1 MAVAGGVNVITS
13 PSLHQNLA
21 AASFLNP
28 EGSSK
33 AFDESANGYCRGEGA
48 GLLVLKPL
56 SCALADDD
64 LIIGVISG
72 SAVNQGSNSSPITVP
87 HADSQ
92 RALYQKALATGNI
105 DPAEVTYVEA
115 HGTGTQVGDPIE
127 YESVRSTFASPR
139 RKDRLFL
146 GSVKDSIGH
155 TEAASGVAGV
165 IKSLLMMTHRIIPRQ
180 ANFKTLNPCITS
192 PNEDLI
198 KVPITNEEWTPGKRG
213 RLVALINNY
222 GAAGSNAAIVL
233 RQHVG
238 ANESRKTLF
247 TKHTYPILLAA
258 RTHKS
263 LLAYLASLNDLK
275 VDDGEDPSKL
285 VVSQLAH
292 AINRRSNPAFEYRL
306 ALQAHDAESWNAAI
320 HSAVAPP
327 TKTQL
332 APQKPVV
339 LCFGGQTGKHPRIS
353 RNLYESCA
361 PFRKHLDACADICA
375 ELHIEQLLPSML
387 DQQQVNVSED
397 IVALQCYA
405 VIGHSFG
412 QLTASCVAG
421 SLSLRDAVYFIAG
434 RARLMRDAWQGERGT
449 MLSVDCDP
457 DWFKTRLELLNNEH
471 GTCVSVACYNGP
483 SSFVAA
489 GDTASI
495 ARLEEALREQR
506 RDEGAGRHFASK
518 VKTTRLE
525 SSHAFHSHL
534 TDSILP
540 ALEDLAKSIEIRSPP
555 IYVET
560 CSEGGPWSNY
570 GATELVQHTRGPVFF
585 HDAVRRL
592 EDRLEQGAIWL
603 EAGSNTPIIPMTRR
617 IVNLDKEHTLL
628 PVDDL
633 GGDTAA
639 QNVADITCKL
649 WVAGK
654 GRHDWTSYA
663 TCHDDSNA
671 ACRAMLCSPP
681 YQFDTAEHWMQYKAP
696 GAGVQQHVPAPEL
709 LPPSEPPLIQHYK
722 KEDDGNLFAVNTASQ
737 IFQLAARGHAV
748 AGQSLCP
755 ASMYCEL
762 ATRCCAALH
771 GHDPVDP
778 PKSLLPH
785 IQDLTMSAPLG
796 LSPDSSVWLRISGSG
811 GSGGELAFAIFS
823 RSTRGIDTEHARGAV
838 SMLPTEDKSMESRI
852 RLLTR
857 LARDPCRAAKLL
869 SSHHEDVSGNMVYRV
884 FDEVVSYADYYRG
897 VQQVTGSYNESAGRV
912 SLPAPGGFPLQDRG
926 LCDAIALDNFLQ
938 VAGIHVNCLSERPDG
953 CVFMCVKVE
962 EVLFA
967 PEYVRSMNQ
976 ADEHSWVVHSRYDA
990 VEDYSDKAPTTIIN
1004 NIFVYDD
1011 TSKNLVVGIIGATF
1025 QSVPFK
1031 SVMRNLARLSKPGS
1045 DSPGLT
1051 RLKVQDKDIHQ
1062 SDSGY
1067 QTSTLLTPSEEPA
1080 SPSSPLPRSGETAGQ
1095 SEQHASQQQMLHRL
1109 RDMIAHII
1117 EMPMEEVLPTSKLE
1131 TLGIDSLLVTEVTTE
1146 IEKHFG
1152 VSVGRDTVLGVESV
1166 SDLSRCIFPVG
1177 ESNDRSRTNTNEE
1190 QGKLNEASQVASDT
1204 RPKAGQRRNET
1215 ENSSSTGGPKAATS
1229 SIAKAFAKIEDR
1241 YDEIAQET
1249 GFSGFYTQVYPLQ
1262 SELVVLYIVEA
1273 FASLGCDLRGLA
1285 TGALVPTIQAMPKHK
1300 KLVPQLYRILERSE
1314 TSASSRYEAL
1324 LSLFPAHA
1332 SETKLLA
1339 TTGPYLAEC
1348 LSGTK
1353 DPIDLIFGTAAARL
1367 LLEDVYANAPM
1378 FLSGTHQ
1385 LCRFLCQVV
1394 TAAADFRARDQVR
1407 ILEIGAGTGGTTRYL
1422 LEALTASQ
1430 AGVDVVYTFTDLS
1443 SSLVAAAKRKFAKY
1457 TKQPGFHMEFSV
1469 LDLEAETLPQWALDS
1484 FDIVVSTNCVHATR
1498 DLARSTSNINSM
1510 LRTDH
1515 EAMLCLVEL
1524 MPTDLYWF
1532 DLVFGLLEG
1541 WWMFDDG
1548 RNYALANEEHWKRV
1562 LRDVGFGWVRWTNSP
1577 SREASVLKIIA
1588 ASKHETTTDIEAG
1601 SLSAPGN
1608 LANKETVVFK
1618 KVDGLE
1624 LHADIYYP
1632 EQPVQVSKALPIA
1645 LMIHGGGH
1653 VMLSRKD
1660 VRPEQIQWLLRDGFL
1675 PISIDYRLCHET
1687 NLSSGPIADVA
1698 DALVWARETLPRL
1711 KTLRRSDIS
1720 PDGDRVVA
1728 IGWST
1733 GGMLA
1738 LSLGWTKLCQPPD
1751 AILAMY
1757 CPSDYE
1763 DPFWRRP
1770 NRPAGS
1776 DGAATTECEDYT
1788 LDQATIS
1795 ACSGRPIAAYNVSS
1809 THGQSAIGGWL
1820 APWDPRSRLALHMNW
1835 HGRTLDVLLNGLDA
1849 LSKQGANSL
1858 DHDMPPLQLEAVR
1871 DISPLARVRR
1881 NDFAPV
1887 PTFLIHSSKDDLIPV
1902 AQAERMYTALKARG
1916 IEAQLR
1922 VLEGQKHLFD
1932 VYPRWKADRAAFD
1945 AVTEGYNFLKAMV
1958 S

>member
-1 MAVAGGVNVITS
+1 
-13 PSLHQNLA
+13 
-21 AASFLNP
+21 
-28 EGSSK
+28 
-33 AFDESANGYCRGEGA
+33 
-48 GLLVLKPL
+48 
-56 SCALADDD
+56 
-64 LIIGVISG
+64 
-72 SAVNQGSNSSPITVP
+72 
-87 HADSQ
+87 
-92 RALYQKALATGNI
+92 
-105 DPAEVTYVEA
+105 
-115 HGTGTQVGDPIE
+115 
-127 YESVRSTFASPR
+127 
-139 RKDRLFL
+139 
-146 GSVKDSIGH
+146 
-155 TEAASGVAGV
+155 
-165 IKSLLMMTHRIIPRQ
+165 
-180 ANFKTLNPCITS
+180 
-192 PNEDLI
+192 
-198 KVPITNEEWTPGKRG
+198 
-213 RLVALINNY
+213 
-222 GAAGSNAAIVL
+222 
-233 RQHVG
+233 
-238 ANESRKTLF
+238 
-247 TKHTYPILLAA
+247 
-258 RTHKS
+258 
-263 LLAYLASLNDLK
+263 
-275 VDDGEDPSKL
+275 
-285 VVSQLAH
+285 
-292 AINRRSNPAFEYRL
+292 
-306 ALQAHDAESWNAAI
+306 
-320 HSAVAPP
+320 
-327 TKTQL
+327 
-332 APQKPVV
+332 
-339 LCFGGQTGKHPRIS
+339 
-353 RNLYESCA
+353 
-361 PFRKHLDACADICA
+361 
-375 ELHIEQLLPSML
+375 ML

-397 IVALQCYA
+397 IVALQCCLFMQQYASAMTWLDCGLQVDA

-412 QLTASCVAG
+412 QLTALCVAG

-434 RARLMRDAWQGERGT
+434 RARLMRDAWQGEHGT
-449 MLSVDCDP
+449 MLSVECDP
-457 DWFKTRLELLNNEH
+457 DWFKTRVELLNNEH
-471 GTCVSVACYNGP
+471 DTCVSVACYNGP

-489 GDTASI
+489 GDAASI

-506 RDEGAGRHFASK
+506 RDEGPSQRFASK

-540 ALEDLAKSIEIRSPP
+540 ALEDLAKSIGISSPR

-560 CSEGGPWSNY
+560 CSEGGPWPNY
-570 GATELVQHTRGPVFF
+570 DAAELVQHTRRPVFF

-617 IVNLDKEHTLL
+617 IVKLDKEHTLL

-633 GGDTAA
+633 GGDAAA

-654 GRHDWTSYA
+654 GRHDWASYA
-663 TCHDDSNA
+663 TCHEDSNA
-671 ACRAMLCSPP
+671 ACRAILCSPP
-681 YQFDTAEHWMQYKAP
+681 YQFDTSEHWIQYKAP

-709 LPPSEPPLIQHYK
+709 LSHSEPPLIQHYK

-796 LSPDSSVWLRISGSG
+796 LSPDSSVWLRISKSG
-811 GSGGELAFAIFS
+811 GSGEELAFAVFS

-869 SSHHEDVSGNMVYRV
+869 SSHHEGVSGNMVYRV
-884 FDEVVSYADYYRG
+884 FDEVVTYADYYRG
-897 VQQVTGSYNESAGRV
+897 VKQVTGSHNESAGRV
-912 SLPAPGGFPLQDRG
+912 SLPALGGFPLQDRG

-953 CVFMCVKVE
+953 CVFMCVKVD

-967 PEYVRSMNQ
+967 PEYVTNMNQ

-990 VEDYSDKAPTTIIN
+990 VEDYSTKAPATIIN

-1080 SPSSPLPRSGETAGQ
+1080 SPSSPLPRSGETARQ
-1095 SEQHASQQQMLHRL
+1095 SEGHASQQQVLHRL
-1109 RDMIAHII
+1109 RDMIANII

-1131 TLGIDSLLVTEVTTE
+1131 TLGIDSLLVTEVVTE
-1146 IEKHFG
+1146 IVKHFG
-1152 VSVGRDTVLGVESV
+1152 VTIGRDTVLGVESV
-1166 SDLSRCIFPVG
+1166 SDLSRCIFPVR
-1177 ESNDRSRTNTNEE
+1177 ESNDRSRRNANEE
-1190 QGKLNEASQVASDT
+1190 QGKLDDVSQVASDT
-1204 RPKAGQRRNET
+1204 RPKADPRRNET

-1241 YDEIAQET
+1241 YDEIVQET

-1300 KLVPQLYRILERSE
+1300 KLVPQLYRILEKSGLILQSPGGQEFHRTSQGIPE

-1339 TTGPYLAEC
+1339 TTGPFLAEC

-1353 DPIDLIFGTAAARL
+1353 DPIGLIFGTAAARL

-1394 TAAADFRARDQVR
+1394 TDAADFRGRDQVR

-1422 LEALTASQ
+1422 LEALAASR
-1430 AGVDVVYTFTDLS
+1430 AGVDVVYTFTDIS
-1443 SSLVAAAKRKFAKY
+1443 ASLVAAAKRKFAKY
-1457 TKQPGFHMEFSV
+1457 TKKPGFHMDFYV

-1484 FDIVVSTNCVHATR
+1484 FDIAVSTNCVHATR

-1515 EAMLCLVEL
+1515 EAMLCLIEL

-1562 LRDVGFGWVRWTNSP
+1562 LRDVGFGWVRWTTSA
-1577 SREASVLKIIA
+1577 SRESSVLKIIA
-1588 ASKHETTTDIEAG
+1588 ASRHETTTDVGDG
-1601 SLSAPGN
+1601 SLSVTGN

-1618 KVDGLE
+1618 KVDDLE

-1632 EQPVQVSKALPIA
+1632 EQPVQVGKALPI
-1645 LMIHGGGH
+1645 G
-1653 VMLSRKD
+1653 KD
-1660 VRPEQIQWLLRDGFL
+1660 LR
-1675 PISIDYRLCHET
+1675 T
-1687 NLSSGPIADVA
+1687 
-1698 DALVWARETLPRL
+1698 
-1711 KTLRRSDIS
+1711 
-1720 PDGDRVVA
+1720 
-1728 IGWST
+1728 
-1733 GGMLA
+1733 
-1738 LSLGWTKLCQPPD
+1738 
-1751 AILAMY
+1751 
-1757 CPSDYE
+1757 
-1763 DPFWRRP
+1763 
-1770 NRPAGS
+1770 
-1776 DGAATTECEDYT
+1776 
-1788 LDQATIS
+1788 
-1795 ACSGRPIAAYNVSS
+1795 
-1809 THGQSAIGGWL
+1809 
-1820 APWDPRSRLALHMNW
+1820 
-1835 HGRTLDVLLNGLDA
+1835 
-1849 LSKQGANSL
+1849 
-1858 DHDMPPLQLEAVR
+1858 
-1871 DISPLARVRR
+1871 
-1881 NDFAPV
+1881 
-1887 PTFLIHSSKDDLIPV
+1887 
-1902 AQAERMYTALKARG
+1902 
-1916 IEAQLR
+1916 
-1922 VLEGQKHLFD
+1922 
-1932 VYPRWKADRAAFD
+1932 
-1945 AVTEGYNFLKAMV
+1945 
-1958 S
+1958 